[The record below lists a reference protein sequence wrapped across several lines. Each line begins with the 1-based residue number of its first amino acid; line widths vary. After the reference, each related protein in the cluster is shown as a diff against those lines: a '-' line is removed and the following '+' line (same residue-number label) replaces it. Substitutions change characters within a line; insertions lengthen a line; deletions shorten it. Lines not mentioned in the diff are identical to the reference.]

1 MFCCWVSVT
10 ALERSQWA
18 PCSCSHSAWL
28 WPARCCWG
36 TVMHI
41 ILDIKISFLFWIAL
55 GNQLFLCRHLTG
67 HFAAAVCHMTKW
79 TPNLIWSIQTFPSVV
94 VIFWHLL
101 PNLSGPTEDS
111 WISFYQKIC
120 FWSYIKAFPNRVREA
135 EEKRGCAFWPE
146 NLPICRLHQSWGCP
160 RLCWRQCPMNVGEHT
175 LCSAR

>member
-1 MFCCWVSVT
+1 MLCCWVSVT

-28 WPARCCWG
+28 WPAPCCRGTSAWTSKLASFSGLPWG
-36 TVMHI
+36 TSFSCVGI
-41 ILDIKISFLFWIAL
+41 WLGILLLLYVIW
-55 GNQLFLCRHLTG
+55 Q
-67 HFAAAVCHMTKW
+67 KW